1 MKLTIKDIFQTWF
14 DNYKDEDNS
23 FRDANKVLY
32 DFVEK
37 HPSHTDKDFV
47 VAKFW
52 LIGRTYAA
60 AAERCKK
67 DDKKEFYYYHL
78 APGIKS
84 KELDDKIK
92 EIKRRYKTLSNDA
105 LYKVLELHKYL
116 VGMIKDITGKEN
128 ISLASKYLHFHLPN
142 LVFIY
147 DSRASSVIGDF
158 VKGKIFSKDLEG
170 KEFDITYA
178 KFAYKAFEI
187 YKELKNINFSS
198 NYGDTLPRVIDNLLL
213 RYEHIKKLNG

>member
-1 MKLTIKDIFQTWF
+1 MKLTIKDTFKREF

-32 DFVEK
+32 DFVKK
-37 HPSHTDKDFV
+37 HPLHTDKDFV

-60 AAERCKK
+60 QAERCER
-67 DDKKEFYYYHL
+67 DDKEEFYYYHL

-84 KELDDKIK
+84 EELDDKIK
-92 EIKRRYKTLSNDA
+92 EIKRKYKTLSNDA

-116 VGMIKDITGKEN
+116 VDMIKDITDQEN

-147 DSRASSVIGDF
+147 DSRVSSVIGHF
-158 VKGKIFSKDLEG
+158 VKGKIYSKELEG
-170 KEFDITYA
+170 KNFDITYA

-198 NYGDTLPRVIDNLLL
+198 NYGDTLLRVIDNFLL